1 MKYALASAYIVALI
15 GLSIGLG
22 LWASK
27 RLGYSQSAV
36 TPKRTGAMFAFY
48 VLIAGLAIFL
58 VLGVAK

>member
-1 MKYALASAYIVALI
+1 MKYALASAFIVALI
-15 GLSIGLG
+15 GLGIGLG

-36 TPKRTGAMFAFY
+36 TAKRIGAWFAFY

-58 VLGVAK
+58 VYGVAK